1 MLNFDPTQAQ
11 QTQVNRAGQ
20 ITPEQRTRLES
31 DTRLKWWGLLMPFV
45 FLPLIFIGIVGVV
58 WYTDRRQAAPL
69 VVYLAIA
76 GFFAIIELI
85 TIIPQ
90 LLGLYNNYR
99 LRADVAAGQVEAL
112 EGQCVWRRNKYRLET
127 PARSLKLPTWSR
139 ALLPGSY
146 RFYFLPNTG
155 FVLSAERLTPPGG
168 EDPRAELLN
177 VMTQVHHFKVEDL
190 EANREGRLSGG
201 QIAGLISK
209 AVTYSI
215 IWVVVLIF
223 GIAIWV
229 AVYEDA
235 HSSSAEELIF
245 VIGAGISLVLIAIFL
260 WMVARVLIDAVR
272 GQVTIAQGLVRRTF
286 TVTHSQH
293 GTSTTYYY
301 KLDKLSFNVSSPA
314 YTAFIEGPQYRLYYA
329 PLSKSLI
336 AIEPL

>member
-1 MLNFDPTQAQ
+1 MFNFDPTNTQ
-11 QTQVNRAGQ
+11 QTQLNRAGQ
-20 ITPEQRTRLES
+20 ISPEQRTFLES
-31 DTRLKWWGLLMPFV
+31 DTRLKWWGLLMPFL
-45 FLPLIFIGIVGVV
+45 FLPLIFVAIVAVV
-58 WYTDRRQAAPL
+58 WYTDRGHDAPL
-69 VVYLAIA
+69 IVYLAIT
-76 GFFAIIELI
+76 GFFAVIELI
-85 TIIPQ
+85 AIIPQ

-99 LRADVAAGQVEAL
+99 LRSDVAAGQVEAL

-127 PARSLKLPTWSR
+127 PARSLKQPTWAR

-155 FVLSAERLTPPGG
+155 LVLSAERLTPPGG

-209 AVTYSI
+209 AVIYSV

-223 GIAIWV
+223 GVVIWY
-229 AVYEDA
+229 AVYQDA
-235 HSSSAEELIF
+235 HSSSAEEIIF
-245 VIGAGISLVLIAIFL
+245 LVGAGISLLLIAIFL
-260 WMVARVLIDAVR
+260 WMVARILIDAVR

-286 TVTHSQH
+286 TVTHTQH

-301 KLDKLSFNVSSPA
+301 KLDKLSFNVSSAA

-336 AIEPL
+336 SIEPL